1 MSYESACDLHTIQE
15 TIQSSAKPAGLL
27 SPAKPALDHVTSGPL
42 YTQLL
47 TVTTRLPHDRV
58 GNAAPVLLI
67 FAGRSGLTLM
77 LSEPVVGPISPSL
90 TFSVH
95 PFSFCPS
102 GVRGKGV
109 SPVEGSGF

>member
-1 MSYESACDLHTIQE
+1 MNQFVIYIVFKKLFNLRPSR
-15 TIQSSAKPAGLL
+15 AGLL

-42 YTQLL
+42 YTRLL
-47 TVTTRLPHDRV
+47 TVTAGLPHYRV
-58 GNAAPVLLI
+58 GSAAPVLLI

-77 LSEPVVGPISPSL
+77 LSESLVGPISPSL

-109 SPVEGSGF
+109 SSVEGSGF